1 LKIETDA
8 LRRELNEWRN
18 RSNLPLVEEPI
29 RGEGFTMVLSGEIE
43 VLTTIPD
50 DEEENG
56 QDYDDYNEGN
66 DEFAAVGGNTTHN
79 LGLNENDEQNQMAS
93 LAMLKNANAFTLSST
108 GANAMGLLSSRGPM
122 VAPSPTNV
130 SFENPAMASLYE
142 PSHHHTANQQ
152 FSYLQQMSESLEN
165 KWNPNPSQ
173 QQQLYSMQ
181 RNLNLYSS
189 PPSSTSGLTPPP
201 TTTSGAGSA
210 SNLFPDSAFYA
221 NLQRHQLNS
230 MQQGGGAMGH
240 LYGSPIEGDDTSSGS
255 GSVHGGGGRRR
266 SGSSSNGSNGYG
278 TPPHASPTGSF
289 DLSSVMGGG
298 DTGRRSSGLHINTGG
313 WRNDV
318 EGAGMG
324 MGMGVGMGM
333 NSMMKQNLS
342 PPISVGG
349 GGGGGGGFMS
359 MMF

>member
-1 LKIETDA
+1 
-8 LRRELNEWRN
+8 
-18 RSNLPLVEEPI
+18 
-29 RGEGFTMVLSGEIE
+29 
-43 VLTTIPD
+43 
-50 DEEENG
+50 
-56 QDYDDYNEGN
+56 
-66 DEFAAVGGNTTHN
+66 
-79 LGLNENDEQNQMAS
+79 
-93 LAMLKNANAFTLSST
+93 
-108 GANAMGLLSSRGPM
+108 MGLIPSRGPM
-122 VAPSPTNV
+122 IAPSPTTV

-142 PSHHHTANQQ
+142 PSHHASNQQQ
-152 FSYLQQMSESLEN
+152 FSFLQQMSETLEN
-165 KWNPNPSQ
+165 KWNPNPTP
-173 QQQLYSMQ
+173 QQLYSMQ
-181 RNLNLYSS
+181 RNLFSS

-201 TTTSGAGSA
+201 TTTSGG
-210 SNLFPDSAFYA
+210 AFADTAFFA
-221 NLQRHQLNS
+221 NLQRHQQLNS
-230 MQQGGGAMGH
+230 MQNGGASMGH
-240 LYGSPIEGDDTSSGS
+240 LYGSPIEGDDTSSGT
-255 GSVHGGGGRRR
+255 GSIHGGGGRRR

-318 EGAGMG
+318 DGAGIGMG
-324 MGMGVGMGM
+324 MGVGVGMGM